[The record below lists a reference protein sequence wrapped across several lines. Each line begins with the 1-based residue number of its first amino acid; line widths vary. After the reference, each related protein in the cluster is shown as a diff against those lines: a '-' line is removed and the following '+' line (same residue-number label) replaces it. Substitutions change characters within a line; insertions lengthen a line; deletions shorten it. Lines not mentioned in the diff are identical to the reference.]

1 MRSMKK
7 SDFMRLEFIGL
18 EVEVV
23 SSHHPGYRNIKGMV
37 VDETKNTLT
46 ISTVTKEVIVP
57 KPGNEFQF
65 TYESDRIT
73 VHGSEIQY
81 RPEDR
86 IKKIR

>member
-1 MRSMKK
+1 
-7 SDFMRLEFIGL
+7 MRLEFIGL

-23 SSHHPGYRNIKGMV
+23 GSHHPGYLGVSGRV

-46 ISTVTKEVIVP
+46 IRTDGKEVMVP
-57 KPGNEFQF
+57 KQANAFQF
-65 TYESDRIT
+65 TYGGERIA
-73 VHGSEIQY
+73 VQGAEIQH

>member
-1 MRSMKK
+1 
-7 SDFMRLEFIGL
+7 MRLEFIGL

-23 SSHHPGYRNIKGMV
+23 ESPHPGYRGICGRV

-46 ISTVTKEVIVP
+46 IRKEGKEVMVP
-57 KPGNEFQF
+57 KQANCFQF
-65 TYESDRIT
+65 TY
-73 VHGSEIQY
+73 GSERIAVRGAEIQH